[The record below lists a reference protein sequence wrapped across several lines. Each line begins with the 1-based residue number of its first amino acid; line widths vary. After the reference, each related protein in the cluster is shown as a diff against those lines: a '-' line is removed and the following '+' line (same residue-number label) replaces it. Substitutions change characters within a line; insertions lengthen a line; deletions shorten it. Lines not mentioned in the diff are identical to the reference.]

1 VQNLAASLA
10 PARTSPLSIR
20 YSSARLVL
28 RFLFF
33 GALNFSGVLA
43 AIAAEIVKLWPDDAA
58 ARNQNDY
65 LRLLLGASGE
75 AAEAVE
81 RQAQILVAQEPLNWS
96 ARATLGLAR
105 LRLGRNADALAVATS
120 GQQALSLRCARSS
133 RGHPGGE
140 RLRRRR
146 AGDAHNLRAEH
157 LLPEERALIA
167 PLLGG
172 VSDQ

>member
-10 PARTSPLSIR
+10 PARISPLSIR

-65 LRLLLGASGE
+65 LRLVLGASGE

-81 RQAQILVAQEPLNWS
+81 RQAQILVA
-96 ARATLGLAR
+96 
-105 LRLGRNADALAVATS
+105 
-120 GQQALSLRCARSS
+120 
-133 RGHPGGE
+133 
-140 RLRRRR
+140 
-146 AGDAHNLRAEH
+146 
-157 LLPEERALIA
+157 
-167 PLLGG
+167 
-172 VSDQ
+172 